1 MEWAKVKK
9 GEGKW
14 GKVGE
19 NRQKMGGLGTRA
31 CERSPGILIRG
42 ASVSLVILAA
52 LLQNTSALPEVIKL
66 GEGSTLLETFVYLA
80 IFPLHQTWWEINSS
94 GGFRISCYFPPTFI
108 LTQIEHIEAL
118 LLSSQSFSYI
128 LSHACSHSSHIN
140 THSFSWCFLAHI
152 VNPGQK

>member
-1 MEWAKVKK
+1 M
-9 GEGKW
+9 
-14 GKVGE
+14 GE

-80 IFPLHQTWWEINSS
+80 IFPLHS
-94 GGFRISCYFPPTFI
+94 ISHKLITVR
-108 LTQIEHIEAL
+108 H
-118 LLSSQSFSYI
+118 SFSLHNPFHI
-128 LSHACSHSSHIN
+128 ICHTHVHIRLHIN
-140 THSFSWCFLAHI
+140 THSIS
-152 VNPGQK
+152 

>member
-1 MEWAKVKK
+1 M
-9 GEGKW
+9 GG
-14 GKVGE
+14 

-80 IFPLHQTWWEINSS
+80 IFPLHS
-94 GGFRISCYFPPTFI
+94 ISHKLITVRRSFSLHNPFHIFCHTHAHIRHTLI
-108 LTQIEHIEAL
+108 LTP
-118 LLSSQSFSYI
+118 SRDVFSYI
-128 LSHACSHSSHIN
+128 SSIQDKNSYIWLTSDLH
-140 THSFSWCFLAHI
+140 LG
-152 VNPGQK
+152 VKEV